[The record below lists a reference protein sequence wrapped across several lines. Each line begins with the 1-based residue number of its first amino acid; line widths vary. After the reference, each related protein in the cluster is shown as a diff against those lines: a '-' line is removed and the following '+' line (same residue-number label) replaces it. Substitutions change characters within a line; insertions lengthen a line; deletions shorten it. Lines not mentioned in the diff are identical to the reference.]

1 MNSFFV
7 ITVMSSD
14 LFPLNTDMDFANRE
28 LHGTKSEEYEYG
40 RQQSCSVW
48 IEIPAQMKKSKQE
61 NYHGGE
67 SSLHCPIFHDVWQ
80 HFAIATLQLLCTN
93 ADSQFLPV
101 GKIVLS
107 SGRSCVTSP
116 FCD

>member
-1 MNSFFV
+1 MCCELCKFSMNSIFV

-40 RQQSCSVW
+40 RLQLCSVW

-67 SSLHCPIFHDVWQ
+67 SSLHCPIFHGVSN
-80 HFAIATLQLLCTN
+80 I
-93 ADSQFLPV
+93 LP
-101 GKIVLS
+101 
-107 SGRSCVTSP
+107 
-116 FCD
+116 

>member
-1 MNSFFV
+1 
-7 ITVMSSD
+7 
-14 LFPLNTDMDFANRE
+14 
-28 LHGTKSEEYEYG
+28 
-40 RQQSCSVW
+40 VW

-67 SSLHCPIFHDVWQ
+67 SSLYCPIFHVVWQ

-101 GKIVLS
+101 EKN
-107 SGRSCVTSP
+107 CP
-116 FCD
+116 FK